1 MLAAVAN
8 TISYTIASGIVCHIV
23 LAHNWQDFYSI
34 MHLGSYDPR
43 NPFMDHIHIIPN
55 KRVEINQEIYYYFR
69 II

>member
-1 MLAAVAN
+1 MSAVVAN
-8 TISYTIASGIVCHIV
+8 VISYNKSPEIVCHIV

-55 KRVEINQEIYYYFR
+55 RRVEINQEIYYYFR